1 MWNELRNSQQDAK
14 KSRGNMSNSFNQTS
28 FSGIIHSYNIIYIL
42 NIYYYLNVLFCNLF
56 LC

>member
-1 MWNELRNSQQDAK
+1 MGNELRNSQRDSK

-28 FSGIIHSYNIIYIL
+28 FSGIIHSYNIIYFL
-42 NIYYYLNVLFCNLF
+42 NIYYYLNVQFFNLF